1 MTKEKLIELLNNDLK
16 KEYAAAIQ
24 YIQHVAMI
32 KGAAYGSIKKE
43 LTIHA
48 NEEIQHAMILAD
60 QIAYHGGVPTVDV
73 DKIWTHD
80 DTLEMLKQDLAGEE
94 DAVSRYSKRIDQ
106 AEELKLLA
114 LGQKLREI
122 LIMEQEHA
130 MDLQE
135 ALGI

>member
-1 MTKEKLIELLNNDLK
+1 MTKEELIALLNKDLA

-43 LTIHA
+43 LAVHT
-48 NEEIQHAMILAD
+48 NEEIQHAFTLAD
-60 QIAYHGGVPTVDV
+60 QITFLGGVPTMTV
-73 DKIWTHD
+73 DKVYTHE
-80 DTLEMLKQDLAGEE
+80 DTIEMLKQDLAGEE
-94 DAVSRYSKRIDQ
+94 DAVARYSVRIDQ

-122 LIMEQEHA
+122 LIMEQEHV

-135 ALGI
+135 ALGL

>member
-1 MTKEKLIELLNNDLK
+1 MKKEDLVKLLNKDLE

-43 LTIHA
+43 LAVHA
-48 NEEIQHAMILAD
+48 NEEIQHAFTLAD
-60 QIAYHGGVPTVDV
+60 QITYLGGVPTVDV
-73 DKIWTHD
+73 DKIYTSE
-80 DTLEMLKQDLAGEE
+80 DTAEMLRQDLAGEE
-94 DAVSRYSKRIDQ
+94 DAVARYSQRIDQ

-135 ALGI
+135 ALGV

>member
-1 MTKEKLIELLNNDLK
+1 MTKEELIALLNKDLA

-43 LTIHA
+43 LAVHA
-48 NEEIQHAMILAD
+48 NEEIQHAFTLAD
-60 QIAYHGGVPTVDV
+60 QITFLGGVPTMTV
-73 DKIWTHD
+73 DKVYTHE
-80 DTLEMLKQDLAGEE
+80 DTIEMLKQDLAGEE
-94 DAVSRYSKRIDQ
+94 DAVARYSVRIDQ

-122 LIMEQEHA
+122 LIMEQEHV

-135 ALGI
+135 ALGL

>member
-1 MTKEKLIELLNNDLK
+1 MTQGELIDLLNKDLE

-43 LTIHA
+43 LAVHA
-48 NEEIQHAMILAD
+48 NEEIMHASTLAD
-60 QIAYHGGVPTVDV
+60 QISFLGGVPSVTV
-73 DKIWTHD
+73 DKIYTD
-80 DTLEMLKQDLAGEE
+80 SDTIEMLKQDLAGEE
-94 DAVSRYSKRIDQ
+94 DAVKRYSLRIDQ
-106 AEELKLLA
+106 AEEMKLLA

-122 LIMEQEHA
+122 LIMEQEHV

>member
-1 MTKEKLIELLNNDLK
+1 MKKEELIDLLNKDLE

-43 LTIHA
+43 LAVHA
-48 NEEIQHAMILAD
+48 NEEIQHAFTLAD
-60 QIAYHGGVPTVDV
+60 QITFLGGVPSVNVDEIYT
-73 DKIWTHD
+73 DS
-80 DTLEMLKQDLAGEE
+80 DTIEMLKQDLAGEE
-94 DAVSRYSKRIDQ
+94 DAVKRYSLRIDQ

-122 LIMEQEHA
+122 LIMEQEHV

>member
-1 MTKEKLIELLNNDLK
+1 MTKEQLLDLLNKDLE

-43 LTIHA
+43 LAVHA
-48 NEEIQHAMILAD
+48 NEEIQHAFTLAD
-60 QIAYHGGVPTVDV
+60 QIAFLGGVPSVKVDT
-73 DKIWTHD
+73 IYTSD
-80 DTLEMLKQDLAGEE
+80 DTIEMLKQDLAGEE
-94 DAVSRYSKRIDQ
+94 DAVKRYSIRVDQ

-122 LIMEQEHA
+122 LIMEQEHV